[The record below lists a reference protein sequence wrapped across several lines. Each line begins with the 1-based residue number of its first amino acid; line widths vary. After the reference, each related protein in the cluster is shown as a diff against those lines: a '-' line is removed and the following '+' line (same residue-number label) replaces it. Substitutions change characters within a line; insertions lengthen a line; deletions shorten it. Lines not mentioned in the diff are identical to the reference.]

1 MRRTTLLSLLISALC
16 WAQPD
21 DSHPAASNVRGA
33 EYPRVHADLRVTF
46 RIKAPDARKVQLQ
59 PGGDDNGLGKGPID
73 MTRADDGTWSV
84 TTPPAVPGFHYYWF
98 LVDGV
103 AMNDPASETYFGW
116 ARQSSGVEVPE
127 TGADFYA
134 AKNVPH
140 GDVRV
145 RWYFAKTTQA
155 WGAPTFRW

>member
-1 MRRTTLLSLLISALC
+1 MHRTTLLSLFLCAFC

-21 DSHPAASNVRGA
+21 DSRPAASNVRGA

-46 RIKAPDARKVQLQ
+46 RIKAPDAKKVQLQ
-59 PGGDDNGLGKGPID
+59 PGGDDNGLGKGPIE
-73 MTRADDGTWSV
+73 MTRGDDGIWSV

-98 LVDGV
+98 LVDGL

-116 ARQSSGVEVPE
+116 ARQCSGVEVPE
-127 TGADFYA
+127 GGVDFFPGEGG
-134 AKNVPH
+134 PH

-145 RWYFAKTTQA
+145 RWYY
-155 WGAPTFRW
+155 